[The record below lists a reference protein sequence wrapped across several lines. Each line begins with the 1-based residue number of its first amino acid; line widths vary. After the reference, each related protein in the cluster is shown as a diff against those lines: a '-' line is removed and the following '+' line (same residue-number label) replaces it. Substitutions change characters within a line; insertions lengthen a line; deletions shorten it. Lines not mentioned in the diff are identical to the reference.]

1 MGFLTAHEHGKSK
14 VRLGR
19 TWRDAHTNTHHF
31 VEWEVCVRLISPE
44 MEKAYTNGDNAGM
57 TTTDTTRNMVRFMY
71 SYCFER
77 AVLSP
82 LVFIAFVACVS
93 SRAFFSLFLSLS
105 LSLSLSLLS
114 TLCST
119 TKTVLSLLSFSR
131 VLTVLRGRAKV

>member
-1 MGFLTAHEHGKSK
+1 MGFLTSHEHGKSK

-19 TWRDAHTNTHHF
+19 TWRDAHTNAHHF

-71 SYCFER
+71 NYCFGS
-77 AVLSP
+77 AVLSS

-93 SRAFFSLFLSLS
+93 SRAYFLSLFLSLS
-105 LSLSLSLLS
+105 LSHEHALF
-114 TLCST
+114 
-119 TKTVLSLLSFSR
+119 KD
-131 VLTVLRGRAKV
+131 

>member
-19 TWRDAHTNTHHF
+19 TWRDAHTNAHHF

-57 TTTDTTRNMVRFMY
+57 TTTDTTRNMVCCFMY
-71 SYCFER
+71 SYCFGR
-77 AVLSP
+77 AVLSS
-82 LVFIAFVACVS
+82 LIFIAFVACVS
-93 SRAFFSLFLSLS
+93 SHAFFLSSSLS